1 LTTIVSTKEESRMSM
16 ERWSRAI
23 GLLFTA
29 ELLLILGIGSVAA
42 WRLDDAALHAVTV
55 VGALAWLLL
64 AAAGAAGPRQ
74 LLSGWRGPLQFV
86 ACWLIFPLFK
96 AIRQVFIAQPSDAAL
111 LRLDRWLWGG
121 ASLPEHLFAWER
133 PWLSEV
139 LSAGYFLFY
148 FVVLVPALV
157 FAWRRRSHEARV
169 FFTGL
174 SAMYLVGFIGYAAV
188 PAGGPYL
195 AFPELFPYPVHG
207 GAITAF
213 LTGIVKDG
221 ITGMDVF
228 PSLHAGIGVYVLGFF
243 TLGGYRRIAL
253 VLAPV
258 VTALVMATVY
268 LRYHY
273 GIDLLWGLALAAA
286 VLCFVQTYRKERPL

>member
-1 LTTIVSTKEESRMSM
+1 MPM
-16 ERWSRAI
+16 ERWARAI
-23 GLLFTA
+23 GIAFTV
-29 ELLLILGIGSVAA
+29 ELLLVLLAGAVAA
-42 WRLDDAALHAVTV
+42 WRMDDPALHIASFI
-55 VGALAWLLL
+55 GAAAWLLL
-64 AAAGAAGPRQ
+64 ARATASAPDSAWRP
-74 LLSGWRGPLQFV
+74 WRGTLQFA
-86 ACWLIFPLFK
+86 ACWLVFPLFK
-96 AIRQVFIAQPSDAAL
+96 AIREVWIGHTADDTL

-121 ASLPEHLFAWER
+121 ASLPEHLLGWER
-133 PWLSEV
+133 PWLSEL

-148 FVVLVPALV
+148 FVVLLPAIV
-157 FAWRRRSHEARV
+157 FSIRRREPEARA

-174 SAMYLVGFIGYAAV
+174 TAMYLIGFVGYVLV

-195 AFPELFPYPVHG
+195 AFPGVFPYPVRG

-213 LTGIVKDG
+213 LAGIVKNG

-243 TLGGYRRIAL
+243 ALGGYRRVAAL
-253 VLAPV
+253 LAPV
-258 VTALVMATVY
+258 VAALVLATVY

-286 VLCFVQTYRKERPL
+286 VLAFVQRYRKERFP

>member
-1 LTTIVSTKEESRMSM
+1 M
-16 ERWSRAI
+16 ERWVRAI
-23 GLLFTA
+23 GIAFTV
-29 ELLLILGIGSVAA
+29 ELLLVLLAGAVAA
-42 WRLDDAALHAVTV
+42 WRLDDPALHAASFIG
-55 VGALAWLLL
+55 GAAWLLL
-64 AAAGAAGPRQ
+64 ARATVAGPA
-74 LLSGWRGPLQFV
+74 SAWRRWCGTLQFV
-86 ACWLIFPLFK
+86 ACWLVFPLFK
-96 AIRQVFIAQPSDAAL
+96 AIRQVWIGHSADAAL

-121 ASLPEHLFAWER
+121 ASLPERLLGWER

-148 FVVLVPALV
+148 FVVLLPAIV
-157 FAWRRRSHEARV
+157 FSIRRREPEARV
-169 FFTGL
+169 FFAGL
-174 SAMYLVGFIGYAAV
+174 SAMYLIGFIGYVLV

-195 AFPELFPYPVHG
+195 AFPEVFAYPVHG

-213 LTGIVKDG
+213 LAGVVKNG

-243 TLGGYRRIAL
+243 ALGGYRRTAL
-253 VLAPV
+253 LLAPV
-258 VTALVMATVY
+258 VTALVLATVY

-286 VLCFVQTYRKERPL
+286 VLAFVQCYRKERPL